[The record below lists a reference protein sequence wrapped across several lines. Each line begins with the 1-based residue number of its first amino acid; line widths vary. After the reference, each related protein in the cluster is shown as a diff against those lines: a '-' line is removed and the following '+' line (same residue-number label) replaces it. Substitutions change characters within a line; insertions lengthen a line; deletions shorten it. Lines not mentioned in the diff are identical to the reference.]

1 MDFGYEINVVFALVL
16 LLNLLLICLL
26 VCLVSA
32 TLGVPF
38 KKKRLSRTAFGWFQK
53 RKRTVF
59 HMFDNQSQTD
69 FVTFQVCFVVFYLY
83 MGLNLTVFRFRREQ
97 KTEIKTAT
105 NKF

>member
-38 KKKRLSRTAFGWFQK
+38 KKKKG
-53 RKRTVF
+53 
-59 HMFDNQSQTD
+59 
-69 FVTFQVCFVVFYLY
+69 
-83 MGLNLTVFRFRREQ
+83 
-97 KTEIKTAT
+97 
-105 NKF
+105 